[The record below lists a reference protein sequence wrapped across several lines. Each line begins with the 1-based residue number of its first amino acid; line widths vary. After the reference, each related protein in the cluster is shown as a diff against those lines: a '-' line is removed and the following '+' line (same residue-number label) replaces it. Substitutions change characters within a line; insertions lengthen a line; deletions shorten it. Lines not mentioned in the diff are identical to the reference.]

1 MENQQQPLPVNFSLN
16 DARDIDCECGAKV
29 FITGYRFKKIS
40 RLITGGDK
48 ESVMP
53 IEIYLCATCGKPLQE
68 LLPEELR
75 DKKVVV

>member
-1 MENQQQPLPVNFSLN
+1 MENQAQGLPVNFSLN
-16 DARDIDCECGAKV
+16 DARDMDCECGNKI

-48 ESVMP
+48 DSVMP
-53 IEIYLCATCGKPLQE
+53 IEMYLCASCGKALQE

-75 DKKVVV
+75 DKKIVE

>member
-1 MENQQQPLPVNFSLN
+1 MENQGQGLPVNFSLN
-16 DARDIDCECGAKV
+16 DARDMVCECGNKI

-48 ESVMP
+48 DSVMP
-53 IEIYLCATCGKPLQE
+53 IEMYLCATCGNPLQE

-75 DKKVVV
+75 DKKIVE